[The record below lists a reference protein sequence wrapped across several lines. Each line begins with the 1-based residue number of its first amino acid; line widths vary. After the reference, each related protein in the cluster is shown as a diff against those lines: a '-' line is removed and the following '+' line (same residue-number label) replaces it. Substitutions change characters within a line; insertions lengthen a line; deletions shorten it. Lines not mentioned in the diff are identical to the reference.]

1 MRTEIKEK
9 RTVSQKHFQ
18 NEDGS
23 KTLKSHV
30 GHIHY
35 FNKKEVGDGKA
46 GFRSID
52 MQLEWNESKKGWEFL
67 YHSFNP
73 FIPEYAN
80 DWADF
85 RDLYD
90 DKDQT
95 ISYLPK
101 CKRVLGRL
109 VESIEGVTE
118 TNAVIYDNAFGEGF
132 DLIYYFSR
140 TQMKKVVRIRDKFKP
155 TTDIS
160 FDFGIKFSDPTMKV
174 IRSFDDKH
182 EYELDI
188 SKPKT
193 FDSARQTK
201 IQKRNITNDKLE
213 NNTFLKEF
221 KCWDSGTVED
231 GGVVEEIIEVDLL
244 VDQTGVTFRKKLT
257 ADFLN
262 KSNGDVFTD
271 TTTTYTSASG
281 DGLVLSQLTTGWN
294 NTHNATTGTV
304 SNGGT
309 KQHNH
314 YWTDGSIIQIH
325 RLFYAFDTSGI
336 GDTDVISAA
345 ELTIKARTYNTLGT
359 PDKMVLVEA
368 TQASTS
374 TLSAGDFDNV
384 TENELAPRKDSADWG
399 DDSTERV
406 STFVLDDFTT
416 IDKTGYT
423 KMATRF
429 GQDVDDTQP
438 SVINAGL
445 LNVSMS
451 ESADDPSFEV
461 TYAAGGGG
469 GGFVP
474 TPMLQMLQVTGG
486 II

>member
-221 KCWDSGTVED
+221 KCWDSGTSKQEVK
-231 GGVVEEIIEVDLL
+231 EESIKVDLL
-244 VDQTGVTFRKKLT
+244 VTKQGVSFRKNIT
-257 ADFLN
+257 ANFLKN
-262 KSNGDVFTD
+262 SNGDVFTD
-271 TTTTYTSASG
+271 TTTTYYSGAG
-281 DGLVLSQLTTGWN
+281 DGIVQSPYSTTWS
-294 NTHNATTGTV
+294 TARDAATGAYAYHTQTNIEGIRLN
-304 SNGGT
+304 SGNF
-309 KQHNH
+309 
-314 YWTDGSIIQIH
+314 SII
-325 RLFYAFDTSGI
+325 RSYFPFDTSGI
-336 GDTDVISAA
+336 PDSDVISAA
-345 ELTIKARTYNTLGT
+345 TYSVYVHST
-359 PDKMVLVEA
+359 PTDTSDAVNIHVA
-368 TQASTS
+368 AASQASVSSISTS
-374 TLSAGDFDNV
+374 DFDAV
-384 TENELAPRKDSADWG
+384 G
-399 DDSTERV
+399 DTSFGSVPIPTTAG
-406 STFVLDDFTT
+406 SIDFTLNASGLAH
-416 IDKTGYT
+416 INKTGYT
-423 KMATRF
+423 KLSNRSDRDIDNSPPTTGTLSIAYRF
-429 GQDVDDTQP
+429 ANYSGTAQDPT
-438 SVINAGL
+438 L
-445 LNVSMS
+445 
-451 ESADDPSFEV
+451 EV
-461 TYAAGGGG
+461 TYAPGGGG